1 MRGARHLACARH
13 CPRFESEVSGAGRPE
28 GPDLGRTRGRPRAC
42 VPRRGRTYVQL
53 PRFVRSFFNVVV
65 PVRSARSPIG
75 NAAVCQKEREIYRPA
90 STAEEER
97 PDGQWTAEW
106 VAVAQACDTCC
117 NGKMHRSNPSVPSS
131 FLPDDAHP
139 MFPTVFQRRSACA
152 CVIHLPPPPYLL
164 RSLSLPY
171 ACACRHPPDLLAF
184 LLLAG
189 VNVYIYTRASR
200 ASESQNYY

>member
-139 MFPTVFQRRSACA
+139 MFPTVFQRRSAR
-152 CVIHLPPPPYLL
+152 VIHPPPPY
-164 RSLSLPY
+164 RCSALSL
-171 ACACRHPPDLLAF
+171 AAICMWCMSPPPHRSTRILA
-184 LLLAG
+184 AG
-189 VNVYIYTRASR
+189 VNWYIYTG
-200 ASESQNYY
+200 QQG

>member
-28 GPDLGRTRGRPRAC
+28 GPDLGRTRGRPAPPAGGIGARAC

-97 PDGQWTAEW
+97 PDGWRW
-106 VAVAQACDTCC
+106 
-117 NGKMHRSNPSVPSS
+117 
-131 FLPDDAHP
+131 
-139 MFPTVFQRRSACA
+139 RRHVTPAATERCIDP
-152 CVIHLPPPPYLL
+152 IHLSRRPFCPTTPI
-164 RSLSLPY
+164 R
-171 ACACRHPPDLLAF
+171 CF
-184 LLLAG
+184 LLFSSA
-189 VNVYIYTRASR
+189 VVRV
-200 ASESQNYY
+200 